1 MHNPQKY
8 REYIEYFGIKDE
20 KTNSSVKVPFTGNN
34 SMTNYVGEINMK
46 HENKQEENTQEK
58 MITVEIA
65 DVTGHQ
71 TLMLKPQ
78 ETIEVIENNSDKWIY
93 VNNQLIEHQHVPEID
108 WNQAES
114 VRILPGLVGGIT
126 NQSC

>member
-1 MHNPQKY
+1 MN
-8 REYIEYFGIKDE
+8 
-20 KTNSSVKVPFTGNN
+20 
-34 SMTNYVGEINMK
+34 

-78 ETIEVIENNSDKWIY
+78 ETIEVIENNSDNY
-93 VNNQLIEHQHVPEID
+93 
-108 WNQAES
+108 
-114 VRILPGLVGGIT
+114 
-126 NQSC
+126 

>member
-1 MHNPQKY
+1 
-8 REYIEYFGIKDE
+8 
-20 KTNSSVKVPFTGNN
+20 
-34 SMTNYVGEINMK
+34 MK

-71 TLMLKPQ
+71 TLMLKTQ